1 MPTNPEFI
9 RRKYGELALVLLL
22 IDSLVQDEAEAR
34 EAGITV
40 DQLMDRRWKEKLNR
54 DGQHAPAGK
63 QSIRTP

>member
-1 MPTNPEFI
+1 
-9 RRKYGELALVLLL
+9 LLL

-34 EAGITV
+34 AAGITV